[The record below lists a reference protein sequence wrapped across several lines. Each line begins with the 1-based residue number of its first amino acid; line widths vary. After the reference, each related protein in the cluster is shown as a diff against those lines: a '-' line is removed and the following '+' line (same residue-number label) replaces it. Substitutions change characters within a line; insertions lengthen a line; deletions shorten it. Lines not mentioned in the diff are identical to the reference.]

1 MLGNNTNFGF
11 SNRNKPSSIIG
22 SPDKPGS
29 GSGNRKKPGFG
40 PDSHKKPGFG
50 PEGHKKPGFEPDY
63 RKKPGFGPGNRTK
76 PGFGHS
82 NNNTASESFVSGN
95 RNNSGLGA
103 RQNKKLPETDYRVY
117 ILSRKEWAIAAG
129 AYGML
134 TLAVGLLFFN
144 SVLASLLLSPGFYF
158 FWKEYRESL
167 LAQRKRMMQIQFL
180 DGMQMTATALQAGYS
195 IENAWK
201 EARKELQ
208 KIYRPDS
215 FIVREFSLLCAQI
228 DMSRTSE
235 ELLASLGRR
244 SGVEEIQS
252 FAEIFETTRR
262 TGGDLLRIIRTTVSS
277 MRQRQDTLAEIETS
291 LSGKVMEQNIMSI
304 MPLGILGYVRL
315 TSPEFLEPV
324 YGNLPGI
331 LVMSICLGV
340 YGAAFLWGRSI
351 VKIEV

>member
-1 MLGNNTNFGF
+1 MKENKYR
-11 SNRNKPSSIIG
+11 NRNPQKTDIP
-22 SPDKPGS
+22 PGY
-29 GSGNRKKPGFG
+29 K
-40 PDSHKKPGFG
+40 
-50 PEGHKKPGFEPDY
+50 
-63 RKKPGFGPGNRTK
+63 
-76 PGFGHS
+76 
-82 NNNTASESFVSGN
+82 
-95 RNNSGLGA
+95 A
-103 RQNKKLPETDYRVY
+103 RAPETDYRVY
-117 ILSRKEWAIAAG
+117 ILSRKEWAIAIGTYAALAG
-129 AYGML
+129 TIGI
-134 TLAVGLLFFN
+134 LFFN
-144 SVLASLLLSPGFYF
+144 SIAACFILCPGFYF
-158 FWKEYRESL
+158 FWKEYRQAL
-167 LAQRKRMMQIQFL
+167 LQQRRRMMQLQFL

-215 FIVREFSLLCAQI
+215 FIVKEFSLLCAQI

-244 SGVEEIQS
+244 SGIEEIQS
-252 FAEIFETTRR
+252 FSEIFETTRR

-304 MPLGILGYVRL
+304 MPLAILGYVRL

-324 YGNLPGI
+324 YGNLPGAV
-331 LVMSICLGV
+331 VMSICLAV

-351 VKIEV
+351 VKMEV